1 MSESRLKAIRRFWP
15 QLIRTSPV
23 RMALTYGLAILCGLV
38 LFNSVIFVN
47 ASRYLEKQGD
57 GIVSGQA
64 QVLAAVPPER
74 LPERI
79 QEAER
84 GDLRQVSHFGLFD
97 PEGQWKA
104 GSIRIWP
111 PELEINGQPEALR
124 TAGFQFGARA
134 VGVRL
139 TDGGQLVVA
148 YDAKT
153 LTGLSDIVRRVIVWS
168 AVLVALG
175 AIVTGIILGLGPLR
189 RLFHVQVASAQIAGG
204 DLSKRLPVSAAGD
217 ELDMLAEL
225 VNQMVAQIQDLLEE
239 VRSVGDN
246 VAHDLRAPLGSL
258 RAYLLHCLQDWEQM
272 DESQRLTD
280 IERALSAADT
290 LLARFRAL
298 QRIAALDSRQ
308 RYSGIRPCALGQL
321 LEELAE
327 SHEALADST
336 NIAFNYVF
344 DPNATVLADPELLAE
359 AFMNLLDN
367 AFKFT
372 PAGGHVTW
380 TLDVEQDKAL
390 IRLTDNGP
398 GIDEAELSSVL
409 QRKVRGYN
417 TQALPGS
424 GLGLA
429 IVQAV
434 VRVHGWQLKFSNRR
448 PEPGLDICL
457 VAPLFKTQGLTN
469 CIGSLPSS
477 ST

>member
-1 MSESRLKAIRRFWP
+1 MSQSNLSAVRRFWP

-23 RMALTYGLAILCGLV
+23 RMALAYGLAILCGLV
-38 LFNSVIFVN
+38 LFNSVIFAN

-64 QVLAAVPPER
+64 RVLAAVPPDR
-74 LPERI
+74 LPDRI
-79 QEAER
+79 REAER
-84 GDLRQVSHFGLFD
+84 GDLREVSHFGLFD
-97 PEGQWKA
+97 VQGQWQV

-111 PELEINGQPEALR
+111 SELAANGQPAALH
-124 TAGFQFGARA
+124 TAGFQPGARA
-134 VGVRL
+134 IGVRL
-139 TDGGQLVVA
+139 SDGGQLVVA

-153 LTGLSDIVRRVIVWS
+153 LAGLSDIVTRVIIWS
-168 AVLVALG
+168 AILVVLG
-175 AIVTGIILGLGPLR
+175 AIVTGILLGLGPLR
-189 RLFHVQVASAQIAGG
+189 RLFRVQVASAQIAEG
-204 DLSKRLPVSAAGD
+204 DLSQRLPVSAAGD

-225 VNQMVAQIQDLLEE
+225 VNQMVARIQELLEE

-258 RAYLLHCLQDWEQM
+258 RAYLLHCLQSWEHL
-272 DESQRLTD
+272 DETQRLTD
-280 IERALSAADT
+280 IERALCAADT
-290 LLARFRAL
+290 LLTRFRAL

-308 RYSGIRPCALGQL
+308 RYSGMRPCALGQL

-327 SHEALADST
+327 SHEALAEST
-336 NIAFNYVF
+336 NITFAHAF
-344 DPNATVLADPELLAE
+344 DPTVTVLADPELLAE

-372 PAGGHVTW
+372 PAGGHVRW
-380 TLDVEQDKAL
+380 TLGIAHNQAV

-409 QRKVRGYN
+409 QRHVRGYN

-434 VRVHGWQLKFSNRR
+434 ARVHGWQLTFSNHL
-448 PEPGLDICL
+448 PEPGLDVCL
-457 VAPLFKTQGLTN
+457 VAPLFELRA
-469 CIGSLPSS
+469 
-477 ST
+477 